1 MLDKMKKEKLGFFAA
16 VVFLLCYFMLFFD
29 FPNLLT
35 VLFGSAI
42 CLVLLIKQEKLRL
55 DVGTILL
62 SVTIVSY
69 FFIRYGFENAIVLGL
84 PYVGILMYVLANYL
98 SCELKTKEESEK
110 LLFIIFF
117 AVVLGY
123 TIHGILNSYMYLAG
137 YRTEGRRHWYDF
149 WMNIYLPAT
158 EQVIYF
164 LPVLSLIFPAIVYFR
179 KNRLLNIFVM
189 LSSLFFVYISWISDS
204 RMSIFIF
211 PLVFG
216 AQCILYILIEWKKV
230 KNYIL
235 ERKTV
240 FAVLAI
246 LFIVGVLMFVLTDN
260 PIMNVLKTKLGRDGG
275 VFGSERFVAQ
285 KLALTQL
292 FVYPMGGS
300 QMDFGRISY
309 AHNTWLDMANR
320 AGLVPFFAF
329 SAYTFWTVYEMIV
342 WLTKKEI
349 STRRKLTVA
358 GVYGAFFLYYTV
370 ERGIDNSMHFMTPWF
385 FVNGMVHGE
394 LSAIKENK

>member
-1 MLDKMKKEKLGFFAA
+1 MLDKMKKEKLGFFAV

-69 FFIRYGFENAIVLGL
+69 FFIRYGFENAIILGL

-98 SCELKTKEESEK
+98 SSELKTKEESEK

-179 KNRLLNIFVM
+179 KNKLLNIFVM

-235 ERKTV
+235 ERKTA

-246 LFIVGVLMFVLTDN
+246 LFIVGALMFVLTDN

-285 KLALTQL
+285 RLALTQL

-320 AGLVPFFAF
+320 AGLIPFFAF

-342 WLTKKEI
+342 WLTKK
-349 STRRKLTVA
+349 R
-358 GVYGAFFLYYTV
+358 FLRD
-370 ERGIDNSMHFMTPWF
+370 ESSR
-385 FVNGMVHGE
+385 
-394 LSAIKENK
+394 